1 MNIFEKIFNLGVMQ
15 YAKVEEGWV
24 KGCRKIKKVGENRPE
39 GDTAIANFVQFS
51 RQA

>member
-1 MNIFEKIFNLGVMQ
+1 MQRLKKVGLKDEEK
-15 YAKVEEGWV
+15 K
-24 KGCRKIKKVGENRPE
+24 KKVGENRPE